1 MTTALL
7 VIDVQHA
14 LCTGRWAAFDIDQ
27 VIARINK
34 LSEGARAAKLPVVLV
49 QHEEEDGPLAHGS
62 EGWQLDARLQQDDS
76 DLRIRKRTPN
86 SFHGTDLHGLLQGR
100 GVSRLVVCGLQ
111 SEFCVDTTV
120 RQALPLGYDVVLVAD
135 AHSTMDTEALSAA
148 QISAHH
154 NEARRWRCCRL
165 MLSSL
170 MPEDLGLDQR
180 A

>member
-14 LCTGRWAAFDIDQ
+14 LCTGRWAAFDIDD

-154 NEARRWRCCRL
+154 NETLQHMTSFGPAMAVL
-165 MLSSL
+165 
-170 MPEDLGLDQR
+170 PAHAVELD